1 MVQVLP
7 SLDWA
12 AITAMVNFNSYADIG
27 EDAAIVACRYETVSA
42 PEYLVWECSE
52 AWLSCVSFDW
62 LSWGLVELCLILGT
76 HVRVWFGARVH

>member
-27 EDAAIVACRYETVSA
+27 VDAAIVACRYETVSA
-42 PEYLVWECSE
+42 RN
-52 AWLSCVSFDW
+52 
-62 LSWGLVELCLILGT
+62 T
-76 HVRVWFGARVH
+76 